1 MILDTLYSPNT
12 TILSFLIIYPSAIA
26 ILYTYV
32 SYGMMRV
39 SGMIVSFIPLVWSL
53 WLYAIYDSAGD
64 TVQCLNYVPL
74 MHLSFGIDAV
84 GLALVMLTSL
94 IFPICVMLMRTIA
107 GMITMLLL
115 EYVILASILSFDLLL
130 FYIAFEASLILLYLL
145 IARPE
150 KLTGKQYTKHTAGD
164 YSTMDAAYKI
174 VLYTMAGSLL
184 FLPVIFIL
192 YSNYGSTNLFVL
204 TCGGNPK
211 LSTESQMLLGWG
223 LFAVFAV
230 KMPLIPVHIWLPE
243 AHVAAPTGG
252 SVLLAGVLLKLGG
265 LGFIRYMIP
274 IFPVF
279 VVKVFPIIA
288 AVCLISFLYSTLT
301 TLRQIDLKKIVA
313 YSSIAHMSLV
323 TLAIFSLSEHSIAA
337 STYMMVAHGLVSP
350 GLFLLVGFLYERC
363 HTKFL
368 PYLTGLGSHMPLYAT
383 IFFILTLANLSFPL
397 SPNFIAEVL
406 CLVSVFAVHSLYT
419 YVFCICQVLGAIY
432 GFWTY
437 NRVTHGYLSYAHMP
451 RTTLHWHVPTGDVEK
466 GDHVLPLHLAGFK
479 MYVRTPRKLQSQ
491 PTTIDLSRREFAM
504 LLPILIGVIW
514 LGVKPMA

>member
-1 MILDTLYSPNT
+1 MLLDLLFSSNT
-12 TILSFLIIYPSAIA
+12 TILSFLIIFPCAIV
-26 ILYTYV
+26 LLFTYTNYN
-32 SYGMMRV
+32 MMRV
-39 SGMIVSFIPLVWSL
+39 SSLIVSFIPLLWSL
-53 WLYAIYDSAGD
+53 WLFIIYDSAGN

-74 MHLSFGIDAV
+74 IHLSFGIDSV
-84 GLALVMLTSL
+84 GLALVMLTSF
-94 IFPICVMLMRTIA
+94 IFPICVILMRTLSGI
-107 GMITMLLL
+107 ITMLVL

-130 FYIAFEASLILLYLL
+130 FYITFEASLIFLYLL

-150 KLTGKQYTKHTAGD
+150 KLSGLLYTKHSAGD

-204 TCGGNPK
+204 TCGDNPM
-211 LSTESQMLLGWG
+211 LSADRQILLGWG

-230 KMPLIPVHIWLPE
+230 KMPLIPVHLWLPE
-243 AHVAAPTGG
+243 AHVAAPTAG

-265 LGFIRYMIP
+265 LGFIRYLIP

-288 AVCLISFLYSTLT
+288 VTCLISFLFSTLT

-323 TLAIFSLSEHSIAA
+323 TLAIFSLSEHSISS
-337 STYMMVAHGLVSP
+337 STFMMVAHGLVSP
-350 GLFLLVGFLYERC
+350 GLFLLVGFLYERS

-368 PYLTGLGSHMPLYAT
+368 PYLTGLGSHMPIYAT
-383 IFFILTLANLSFPL
+383 LFFILTLANLSFPL
-397 SPNFIAEVL
+397 FPNFIAEVL
-406 CLVSVFAVHSLYT
+406 CLISVFAVHSLYS
-419 YVFCICQVLGAIY
+419 YVFCISQVLGAIY
-432 GFWTY
+432 GFWTF
-437 NRVTHGYLSYAHMP
+437 NRVVHGYHSSTFNIH
-451 RTTLHWHVPTGDVEK
+451 TSVV
-466 GDHVLPLHLAGFK
+466 
-479 MYVRTPRKLQSQ
+479 
-491 PTTIDLSRREFAM
+491 DLSRRELAI
-504 LLPILIGVIW
+504 LLPVLIGVFW